1 MPGKYAK
8 NFTKQG
14 YAMHYRKGIDGIPFK
29 NCVYQF
35 KIELTEISPL
45 IWRRILVPSD
55 YNFWDLHVAIQD
67 SLGWLDYHL
76 HHFSMKKKGK
86 KAKDDIGIPDFDGFD
101 DMPEIFPGWEIPILS
116 YFHDLGATATYTYDY
131 GDSWR
136 HSLQLEGYLFK
147 EKNIKYPI
155 CIAGERACPPEDCG
169 GTNGYTELLKTL
181 SDPEDEDN
189 EAMKTWVGKDWGPE
203 KFDKNSISFD
213 NPYQRWKKAFL
224 KNK

>member
-1 MPGKYAK
+1 MPNKYDK

-14 YAMHYRKGIDGIPFK
+14 YAMHYRKGIDGFPFK

-35 KIELTEISPL
+35 KIELAEISPL

-86 KAKDDIGIPDFDGFD
+86 KANDDIGIPDFDRFD
-101 DMPEIFPGWEIPILS
+101 DMPEIFPGWEISIQT
-116 YFHDLGATATYTYDY
+116 YFHDLGATATYMYDY

-136 HSLQLEGYLFK
+136 HSIQLDGYMFK

-169 GTNGYTELLKTL
+169 GVGGYLELLKTL
-181 SDPEDEDN
+181 SDPEDEDY
-189 EAMKTWVGKDWGPE
+189 EAMKAWGGKDWDPE
-203 KFDKNSISFD
+203 KFDKNSIRFD
-213 NPYQRWKKAFL
+213 NPHQRWKKAFL
-224 KNK
+224 KK